1 MKRDDNKK
9 KAELFI
15 QAGKVI
21 ESLGYK
27 PAMEMCDE
35 MPDIVLPSIQ
45 DRQIGIEVIEYI
57 RNDLAKTEDSI
68 YKILRQY
75 TKRLDKKTDKRY
87 YIDVDFPYEGM
98 PTDIHFNS
106 VKEEIFNEIDSFI
119 FPNDIKTTL
128 KYISD
133 ISITEVPGME
143 ESFAGLDAQVY
154 VYGETNEQLLLD
166 CIKKKEKKLKE
177 YKLLSQNQTIKE
189 YYLVI
194 YASILEHPEV
204 RDYCLPDDFMS
215 DYDRIYFVDYFE
227 IKRLK

>member
-1 MKRDDNKK
+1 MKKDDNKK
-9 KAELFI
+9 KTELFI

-27 PAMEMCDE
+27 PVLEMLYE
-35 MPDIVLPSIQ
+35 TPDIVLPSIQ
-45 DRQIGIEVIEYI
+45 DKQIGIEVTEYI
-57 RNDLAKTEDSI
+57 RNDLAKNEDSI

-75 TKRLDKKTDKRY
+75 TKKLDKKTDKRY
-87 YIDVDFPYEGM
+87 YIDVDFPYGEM
-98 PTDIHFNS
+98 PADIHFNS
-106 VKEEIFNEIDSFI
+106 VKEDIFNEIDSFI

-133 ISITEVPGME
+133 ISITEVPEME
-143 ESFAGLDAQVY
+143 ESFAGLGAQVY
-154 VYGETNEQLLLD
+154 VYGETNEHLLLD

-177 YKLLSQNQTIKE
+177 YKSSSKNQTIKE

-204 RDYCLPDDFMS
+204 RDYSLPKDFKS
-215 DYDRIYFVDYFE
+215 DYDRIYFVDDFE
-227 IKRLK
+227 MKQLK